1 MDQLENNLQWTSQSS
16 QIAPELAIYD
26 SMILDGGWI
35 EPILWTPPQPK
46 QDSILLVRYVP
57 ANLLIQILATGLT
70 IGSSIEANLI
80 LDDPT
85 ISRLHVKLEA
95 DSKGEGVWLT
105 DLGSL
110 NRTFFEGLVIKEPV
124 LLKDS
129 DEFILARKRRFKIE
143 KVEENDD

>member
-1 MDQLENNLQWTSQSS
+1 MAQLENNLQWTSQSN
-16 QIAPELAIYD
+16 QIAPEFAIYE

-46 QDSILLVRYVP
+46 KNSILLVRYVP
-57 ANLLIQILATGLT
+57 ANLLIQIPTTGLS
-70 IGSSIEANLI
+70 IGSSTDADLI

-85 ISRLHVKLEA
+85 ISRLHVKLEI
-95 DSKGEGVWLT
+95 DSQGEGVWLK

-110 NRTFFEGLVIKEPV
+110 NRTFFEGLAIKEPI
-124 LLKDS
+124 LLKEN

-143 KVEENDD
+143 KVEDNND